1 MDNTLYKE
9 LNEQV
14 RKELYSAY
22 LYMSMAS
29 YFDSLKLK
37 GFAHWMK
44 VQAEE
49 ESSHAMKIYDYLNSR
64 GERVIFESIDK
75 PPSDFKSPVDV
86 FEKTLE
92 HEKKVTKS
100 IGNLFNLSK
109 EKNDSDAGSFL
120 QWFVNE
126 QVEEE
131 RNVLTILEKL
141 KEIRGNEQLILM
153 LDKELGSRE
162 E

>member
-153 LDKELGSRE
+153 LDRESGRRE

>member
-92 HEKKVTKS
+92 HEKKV
-100 IGNLFNLSK
+100 
-109 EKNDSDAGSFL
+109 
-120 QWFVNE
+120 
-126 QVEEE
+126 
-131 RNVLTILEKL
+131 
-141 KEIRGNEQLILM
+141 
-153 LDKELGSRE
+153 
-162 E
+162 

>member
-22 LYMSMAS
+22 LYMSMAP